1 MFPNQN
7 GIALEIK
14 KKKKLEKTSK
24 YLEIKQHTF
33 KQSIGQRRS
42 GKENRSIANWMDSHV
57 PFHFQK
63 QGDQLSMS

>member
-1 MFPNQN
+1 ME
-7 GIALEIK
+7 LRLKLK

-42 GKENRSIANWMDSHV
+42 GKENRRSANWMDSHV

>member
-1 MFPNQN
+1 ME
-7 GIALEIK
+7 LRLKLK

-42 GKENRSIANWMDSHV
+42 GKENRSIAN
-57 PFHFQK
+57 
-63 QGDQLSMS
+63 